1 MCLPNTLGSFSK
13 CFKSILFIHAWWRL
27 PWPPYDKRKHNLHTH
42 QSYNRLL
49 IMHLVVPDNGRE
61 LGMYQTI
68 IHIKSTN
75 HASTNHRGVPLC
87 TTLQPQLFKLSNWHE
102 VHRLFIWVRIIF
114 LKHPFL
120 VIKVQKTQQKINTYP
135 WSKKGAISLGNK
147 VVYMCL
153 SKLFKL
159 QVRNFD
165 TLMHL
170 QDFPMGRSYALYN
183 KWHHFKIRCFF
194 WS

>member
-1 MCLPNTLGSFSK
+1 MCLPNTLWSFSK
-13 CFKSILFIHAWWRL
+13 CFKSILFIHGWWRL
-27 PWPPYDKRKHNLHTH
+27 AWLPYDKCMHNLHTH
-42 QSYNRLL
+42 QSYNWLL
-49 IMHLVVPDNGRE
+49 IIHLVVPDNGRE
-61 LGMYQTI
+61 HGMYQTI

-75 HASTNHRGVPLC
+75 HTSTNHRGVPLC
-87 TTLQPQLFKLSNWHE
+87 TTLQPQQFKLSNWLE
-102 VHRLFIWVRIIF
+102 VHRLFIWVGIYF
-114 LKHPFL
+114 S
-120 VIKVQKTQQKINTYP
+120 KTSIPCYQSAKNTTKINTYP

-147 VVYMCL
+147 VVYMWL

-159 QVRNFD
+159 QVGNLD

-183 KWHHFKIRCFF
+183 EWHHFKIRYFF